1 MTMKRSFLLLALL
14 LLFAITA
21 HAQLTG
27 GNITGTATDE
37 QGRTAPGVTVDV
49 RGTDI
54 TQTFTTDGDGR
65 YRFLDLAP
73 GSYKVTASLQ
83 GFTTIVRDHVIVDVG
98 KTVDLSVQLKVSP
111 IDEVITVTAA
121 SPIVD
126 SKETGTAT
134 NFTADELAMIP
145 TSRDPFALLRSVAGV
160 LIDRVNIA
168 GNETGQQPNFAS
180 KGTRPQDA
188 VWTID
193 GVVVTDMTL
202 TGASPTYFNHDN
214 FEEVQ

>member
-1 MTMKRSFLLLALL
+1 MKRSFLLLALL

-111 IDEVITVTAA
+111 IDEVITVGDQRFQQR
-121 SPIVD
+121 SY
-126 SKETGTAT
+126 
-134 NFTADELAMIP
+134 DELFVRRADRSLILA
-145 TSRDPFALLRSVAGV
+145 SHSAEIVRAYCARALV
-160 LIDRVNIA
+160 LHRGRAKIFEDLELALAIY
-168 GNETGQQPNFAS
+168 
-180 KGTRPQDA
+180 
-188 VWTID
+188 
-193 GVVVTDMTL
+193 TDL
-202 TGASPTYFNHDN
+202 
-214 FEEVQ
+214 